1 MTQVAGIATA
11 TVTSPMVTD
20 GFLAFLQAFLA
31 HVGGLS
37 QAAAEASV
45 PGWLTV
51 MTGGVL
57 VGGSFLFTSLLT
69 DHEGI
74 RAVNGWRARIPAP
87 SHIRRIVRG
96 LFGLGGVL
104 VLGVVII
111 TGLTGPTE
119 PTRNFAILAVWVGW
133 WAGYAMSTYLL
144 GNTWPLLNPWRTIAS
159 ALPFDGGR
167 SLPDRYGVWP
177 SVVGLLGL
185 IWIEVVSPLAADPRA
200 LAWLVLL
207 YSVVTITGA
216 TMYGPDTWFGQVDP
230 MARVFELY
238 GRVAPIQV
246 TDEGVELRFHGT
258 ALTEGQSSGDA
269 GAMAFVIALL
279 WATTFDGLVTTPVW
293 NDIVGSLIGGFGLTG
308 VLQQIFVPSVYL
320 LGLISGFVIFLGAYQ
335 VASRYARRTA
345 GSYLSAETIGRWLV
359 PSLLPIAA
367 GYHIAHSLGYF
378 ISLVPALGAVSA
390 GLVGIGLPLQVAVLP
405 AWFGT
410 LQLGFVVLGHLL
422 AVWIAHALAMELFPG
437 ILRPI
442 RSQYPYVIVMMVYT
456 MTSAYVIGQPFVEP
470 VYL

>member
-1 MTQVAGIATA
+1 MLSEVFFG
-11 TVTSPMVTD
+11 
-20 GFLAFLQAFLA
+20 LWRAFLA

-51 MTGGVL
+51 VTGGVL

-74 RAVNGWRARIPAP
+74 RAVNSWRVSLPA
-87 SHIRRIVRG
+87 SDRLRQGLHG
-96 LFGLGGVL
+96 LFGLTGIIVT
-104 VLGVVII
+104 VVVIL
-111 TGLTGPTE
+111 TGLTGSTE
-119 PTRNFAILAVWVGW
+119 PTQNFAILAVWVGW
-133 WAGYAMSTYLL
+133 WAGYTMTTYLF
-144 GNTWPLLNPWRTIAS
+144 GNTWPVVNPWRTIAN
-159 ALPFDGGR
+159 ALPVDASR
-167 SLPDRYGVWP
+167 SLPERYGVWP

-200 LAWLVLL
+200 LAWLVLVYSAVTLAGAVL
-207 YSVVTITGA
+207 YGS
-216 TMYGPDTWFGQVDP
+216 DTWFGRVDP
-230 MARVFELY
+230 MARVFDLY
-238 GRVAPIQV
+238 GRVAPVQF
-246 TDEGVELRFHGT
+246 TDDGVEVRFHGT
-258 ALTEGQSSGDA
+258 ALTEGQPSRDA
-269 GAMAFVIALL
+269 GAMAFVVAVL

-293 NDIVGSLIGGFGLTG
+293 NDITGSLIGGIGLTG
-308 VLQQIFVPSVYL
+308 TPQAVLVLAVYL
-320 LGLISGFVIFLGAYQ
+320 LGLLSGFIVFLGAYRL
-335 VASRYARRTA
+335 ASRYARRTA
-345 GSYLSAETIGRWLV
+345 RSYLSPETIGRWLV

-378 ISLVPALGAVSA
+378 ISLSPALAAVSA
-390 GLVGIGLPLQVAVLP
+390 DLVGIAVPPQVALLP

>member
-1 MTQVAGIATA
+1 
-11 TVTSPMVTD
+11 MVNEILFAIWH
-20 GFLAFLQAFLA
+20 GVFA

-37 QAAAEASV
+37 DAAAEASV

-74 RAVNGWRARIPAP
+74 RAVNGSRLHVPAP
-87 SHIRRIVRG
+87 DRLRQWLHTLVGLTGIV
-96 LFGLGGVL
+96 V
-104 VLGVVII
+104 VGVVIL
-111 TGLTGPTE
+111 TGLTGPSE
-119 PTRNFAILAVWVGW
+119 PTQNFAILTVWVGW
-133 WAGYAMSTYLL
+133 WAGFAMSTYLI
-144 GNTWPLLNPWRTIAS
+144 GNTWPAANPWRTIAD
-159 ALPFDGGR
+159 ALPIEPSR
-167 SLPDRYGVWP
+167 SLPERWGVWP

-200 LAWLVLL
+200 LAWLVVL
-207 YSVVTITGA
+207 YTVVTLIGA
-216 TMYGPDTWFGQVDP
+216 TLYGTDTWFGRVDP
-230 MARVFELY
+230 IARVFALY
-238 GRVAPIQV
+238 GRVAPIQF
-246 TDEGVELRFHGT
+246 TDDGIEIRLHGT
-258 ALTEGQSSGDA
+258 ALTEGQPSGDA
-269 GAMAFVIALL
+269 GAVAFVVALL
-279 WATTFDGLVTTPVW
+279 WATTFDGLVTTPIW
-293 NDIVGSLIGGFGLTG
+293 NDIAGSLIGGLGFTG
-308 VLQQIFVPSVYL
+308 MLQQILVPSVYL
-320 LGLISGFVIFLGAYQ
+320 LGLVSGFIVFLGAYR
-335 VASRYARRTA
+335 VASAYARRSA
-345 GSYLSAETIGRWLV
+345 RSYLTPETIGRWLV

-378 ISLVPALGAVSA
+378 ISLAPAVAAVAGDLLGL
-390 GLVGIGLPLQVAVLP
+390 GLTPQVAILP

-422 AVWIAHALAMELFPG
+422 AVWVAHALAMELFPG
-437 ILRPI
+437 ILNPI